1 VIFFSIGLPGR
12 FSEWCERVIARLADT
27 LMGPVVVG
35 EWPSLDEMLGYRPLG
50 RVLDQVAVILL
61 QNAPAHL
68 VINVR
73 QPDERLHAALAE
85 TAIPFVLALDDP
97 RVAVADILAK
107 TDFEPAAATR
117 VVADS
122 CSFVMR
128 YTAMPGAFR
137 LHANEARGDA
147 SGIVSAIARHLRIP
161 IGETEAAA
169 IADSVAQTGSA
180 PGETASGAGTLA
192 VADWV
197 RKMLDGALGPYGE
210 LFAGGILGHIVWT
223 RDLFWC
229 VDDPRKKPA
238 QLIDVS
244 GGARCLIYGPY
255 IHLPP
260 GSWSARV
267 VLGFSR
273 EAAGYIFLVDA
284 CCADRQLAAVSF
296 QPDAAGIRVT
306 DISFTLGEAACRGVE
321 IRVMVLSEMA
331 KGQLAFG
338 HVVLTPLVLPRFD
351 AETQSQDD
359 LEAVLDL

>member
-12 FSEWCERVIARLADT
+12 FAEWCEGVIARLAT
-27 LMGPVVVG
+27 LSGPVVVG

-50 RVLDQVAVILL
+50 PVLDQVGVMLL

-117 VVADS
+117 VVANS
-122 CSFVMR
+122 CPFVMR
-128 YTAMPGAFR
+128 YSAMPGALR
-137 LHANEARGDA
+137 LHANEARGHA
-147 SGIVSAIARHLRIP
+147 SGAVLAIARHLRIP
-161 IGETEAAA
+161 VAETEAAA
-169 IADSVAQTGSA
+169 IAESLAQAGLA
-180 PGETASGAGTLA
+180 PGESASSARVPA

-197 RKMLDGALGPYGE
+197 HKMLNGALDPYGE
-210 LFAGGILGHIVWT
+210 LFAGGILGHFVWT
-223 RDLFWC
+223 RDLFWR
-229 VDDPRKKPA
+229 VDDPPQKPA
-238 QLIDVS
+238 ELVDVS

-267 VLGFSR
+267 VLGFSH
-273 EAAGYIFLVDA
+273 EAIGYIFLVDA
-284 CCADRQLAAVSF
+284 CRANLQLAAVSF
-296 QPDAAGIRVT
+296 QPTAAGVHVT
-306 DISFTLGEAACRGVE
+306 DISFTLGEAAGQGVE
-321 IRVMVLSEMA
+321 IRVMVLSETA

-338 HVVLTPLVLPRFD
+338 HVVLNPLVLPRLD
-351 AETQSQDD
+351 AETQSQGD
-359 LEAVLDL
+359 LKAVLDL